1 MIIRLLLVAGAV
13 ALYSYEPFE
22 PQRFAE
28 VRGDMRSP
36 DVSSAVLCDPLRASA
51 VQVSSRTR
59 RTNYCSGIVEL
70 PPAPWAEADP
80 ADSLYKAGREA
91 INRGDFRRAA
101 ALFGEISAKY
111 PRSEY
116 APDALYWR
124 AFALY
129 KSGRDDD
136 LREALKSL
144 DTQRSRFPKATT
156 IADAEELAIRVR
168 GVLAQQGDMKAA
180 EEVSRAASKNTPCVR
195 GDDNDSDIRAAAM
208 NALLQ
213 MDAEGALPII
223 KQVLQKRDE
232 CSVGLREKAVFLLS
246 QKRTSETE
254 DLLIDI
260 VRNDPSRSVREQA
273 VFWLGQVNTEKAA
286 VALENIATSSP
297 DMELREKAI
306 FALSQQGSTR
316 GTALLRRFA
325 ESSDTP
331 ESMRE
336 QAIFW
341 LGQRRS
347 SENAEFLRGLF
358 VKFGKGERNDDLKK
372 KVLFSLSQMRGVGN
386 DRWLLNIAVDTSY
399 SEDVRGHALWTAG
412 QAGIAGSE
420 LVSLYDKLTDA
431 EVKEKLIWV
440 MSESR
445 DSQATD
451 KLIEIAQKD
460 RDREMR
466 KKALFWLGQKN
477 DPRVQKI
484 LMDILTKP

>member
-1 MIIRLLLVAGAV
+1 MIIRLLLVTGAV
-13 ALYSYEPFE
+13 VLPATILPFSRQE
-22 PQRFAE
+22 SPRETRTEYARESGFA
-28 VRGDMRSP
+28 
-36 DVSSAVLCDPLRASA
+36 
-51 VQVSSRTR
+51 Q
-59 RTNYCSGIVEL
+59 L

-101 ALFGEISAKY
+101 TLFAEISAKY

-116 APDALYWR
+116 APDAPYWR

-144 DTQRSRFPKATT
+144 DTQRSKFPKATT

-168 GVLAQQGDMKAA
+168 GVLAQQGDVKAA
-180 EEVSRAASKNTPCVR
+180 EAVSRAASKNTPCVR
-195 GDDNDSDIRAAAM
+195 ADDNDADIRAAAM

-232 CSVGLREKAVFLLS
+232 CSVALREKAVFLLS

-254 DLLIDI
+254 DILIDV
-260 VRNDPSRSVREQA
+260 VRNDPSRSVREQG
-273 VFWLGQVNTEKAA
+273 VFWMGQVNTDKAA
-286 VALENIATSSP
+286 AALENIATSSA
-297 DMELREKAI
+297 DMELREKAA
-306 FALSQQGSTR
+306 FALGQQGSAR
-316 GTALLRRFA
+316 GAALLRRLA
-325 ESSDTP
+325 ESGDTP
-331 ESMRE
+331 ESVRE
-336 QAIFW
+336 QAIFQ

-347 SENAEFLRGLF
+347 SENAEYLRALF
-358 VKFGKGERNDDLKK
+358 AKLGRGERNDDLKK
-372 KVLFSLSQMRGVGN
+372 KVLFSLSQMRGFGN
-386 DRWLLNIAVDTSY
+386 DRWLLAIALDSSQ
-399 SEDVRGHALWTAG
+399 SEDLRGHALWTAG
-412 QAGIAGSE
+412 QAGIPGSD
-420 LVSLYDKLTDA
+420 LVSLYDKLRDDD
-431 EVKEKLIWV
+431 VKEKLIWV
-440 MSESR
+440 LSESKDR
-445 DSQATD
+445 EATD
-451 KLIEIAQKD
+451 KLIDIAQKD